1 MNSRREIWTKNHGE
15 IPKGWVSLNLNG
27 QPSDLRVENI
37 AVVPRSNNLKLI
49 VSPFIVRIIELERE
63 LKALN
68 KTKEEKEK

>member
-1 MNSRREIWTKNHGE
+1 MNSRREIWKKKHGE

-63 LKALN
+63 LKALK
-68 KTKEEKEK
+68 KTKEEKIK

>member
-1 MNSRREIWTKNHGE
+1 MNSRRETWKKNHGE

-49 VSPFIVRIIELERE
+49 VSPFMVRIIELERE

-68 KTKEEKEK
+68 KTKEENK

>member
-1 MNSRREIWTKNHGE
+1 MNSRREVWTKAHGE

-37 AVVPRSNNLKLI
+37 AVVPRSRNLKLI

-63 LKALN
+63 LNAL
-68 KTKEEKEK
+68 KETKEEK

>member
-1 MNSRREIWTKNHGE
+1 MFSRREIWKEKHGE

-37 AVVPRSNNLKLI
+37 VVVPRSSNLKLI

-63 LKALN
+63 LNALK

>member
-1 MNSRREIWTKNHGE
+1 MNSRREIWKKNHGE

-49 VSPFIVRIIELERE
+49 VSPFMVRIIELERE
-63 LKALN
+63 LNALN
-68 KTKEEKEK
+68 KTKEEKKK

>member
-1 MNSRREIWTKNHGE
+1 MNSRREIWKNEHGE

-37 AVVPRSNNLKLI
+37 VVVPRSSNLKLI

>member
-1 MNSRREIWTKNHGE
+1 MNSRREIWKMKHGE

-37 AVVPRSNNLKLI
+37 AVVPRSKNLKLI

-68 KTKEEKEK
+68 KTKEEKKK

>member
-1 MNSRREIWTKNHGE
+1 MNSRREIWKEKHGE

-49 VSPFIVRIIELERE
+49 VSPFMVRIIGLERE

-68 KTKEEKEK
+68 KTKEEKRK